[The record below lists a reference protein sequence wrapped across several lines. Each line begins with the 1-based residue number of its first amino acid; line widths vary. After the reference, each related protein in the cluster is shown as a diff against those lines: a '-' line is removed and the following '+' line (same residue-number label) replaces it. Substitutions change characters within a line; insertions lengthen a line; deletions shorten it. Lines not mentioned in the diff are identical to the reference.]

1 MFTKEELKLLKGLVN
16 LSLKNTEG
24 MIRNLE
30 QKKQEKTITDKQKKM
45 LEGFQKSSQFKQ
57 NLLKKLEEVDNGV

>member
-24 MIRNLE
+24 MIKNLE
-30 QKKQEKTITDKQKKM
+30 RKQQEKTITDKQKKM
-45 LEGFQKSSQFKQ
+45 LKAFQESRQFKQ
-57 NLLKKLEEVDNGV
+57 NLLKKLEGVSQ